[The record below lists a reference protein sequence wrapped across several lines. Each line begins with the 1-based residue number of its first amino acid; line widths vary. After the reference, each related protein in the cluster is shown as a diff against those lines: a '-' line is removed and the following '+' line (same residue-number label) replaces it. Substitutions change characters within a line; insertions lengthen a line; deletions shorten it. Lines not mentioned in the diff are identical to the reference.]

1 MMKTGG
7 TRPERRA
14 GFPAPDGPALS
25 ERLRAV
31 ASLVPPGAR
40 VADIGSGH
48 GKLPRWLLDSS
59 RAAHCIATERSRES
73 GHRLATLAGAPGFDV
88 RFGDGLAVLR
98 PEDRVDVLIISGLG
112 ARSIIGILDDDRG
125 PASSAGRIVLQ
136 PQTEAGRLRRWL
148 VASGRT
154 IVAERMARER
164 GRFYTAIAATAGGGP
179 SPTHPTLSTDELLE
193 AGPCL
198 VSSRNPLVRSYWQR
212 DLVRLE
218 RILDRAP
225 RATEHSR
232 ARRQAMLAAH
242 VLSALE
248 RIAPD

>member
-1 MMKTGG
+1 MRTCGID
-7 TRPERRA
+7 R
-14 GFPAPDGPALS
+14 PALS

-31 ASLVPPGAR
+31 ASLVPPGTR
-40 VADIGSGH
+40 VADIGTGH
-48 GKLPRWLLDSS
+48 GNLPRWLLDSS
-59 RAAHCIATERSRES
+59 RVAHCIATERTRES
-73 GHRLATLAGAPGFDV
+73 GPRLASAPGLDV
-88 RFGDGLAVLR
+88 RFGDGLRVLR

-125 PASSAGRIVLQ
+125 PAAGAGRIVLQ

-148 VASGRT
+148 VGNGRT

-179 SPTHPTLSTDELLE
+179 LPTHPTLSAEELLE

-198 VSSRNPLVRSYWQR
+198 VASRNPLVRSYWR
-212 DLVRLE
+212 RHLERLE

-225 RATEHSR
+225 RATQHSL
-232 ARRQAMLAAH
+232 ARRRALLATH
-242 VLSALE
+242 VLNALE
-248 RIAPD
+248 